1 MRSFSLFLL
10 RRAHASASACLLC
23 VHIYV
28 PVLCANLEPIIIV
41 MSSAGCFFFI
51 QERNETKSSRDRR
64 VVQLKR
70 ARGFF
75 RFVIS

>member
-1 MRSFSLFLL
+1 M
-10 RRAHASASACLLC
+10 SACLLC
-23 VHIYV
+23 IHIYV
-28 PVLCANLEPIIIV
+28 PVLCANLEPIIIT

-64 VVQLKR
+64 VAQLKR

-75 RFVIS
+75 RVVIS

>member
-1 MRSFSLFLL
+1 MRSFSQFLL
-10 RRAHASASACLLC
+10 LRVHTSVSACLLC
-23 VHIYV
+23 IHIYV